1 MYVANTNRYDNTI
14 YNRCGRS
21 GLVLPRISLGMWQ
34 NFGKNADYDTM
45 KDIIL
50 AAFDHGITYFDL
62 ANNYG
67 PDPGQAEINFGKIFN
82 ENLKPYR
89 DEIIIATKAGYEMW
103 PGPYGGRGGS
113 RKYLTASL
121 DQSLKRMGIDY
132 VDIFYHHCLDPDTPL
147 KETALCMSD
156 IVRQGKSLYIGM
168 SNYDGK
174 KMHRMYHKC
183 DDYNVPFV
191 VNQNRYNIL
200 DRQVEYNSLKKECF
214 SKHKGLVAFSPLAQ
228 GRLSDKFRN
237 GIPESSRLYGKP
249 DYCKRIGLDD
259 AQLQYIS
266 SLCEIADKR
275 GETLSQMAIQWLLKK
290 GVTSVLVGVRNKEQL
305 LENLAALDKPELS
318 DEEMRLIDS
327 CAV

>member
-1 MYVANTNRYDNTI
+1 
-14 YNRCGRS
+14 
-21 GLVLPRISLGMWQ
+21 
-34 NFGKNADYDTM
+34 
-45 KDIIL
+45 
-50 AAFDHGITYFDL
+50 
-62 ANNYG
+62 
-67 PDPGQAEINFGKIFN
+67 
-82 ENLKPYR
+82 
-89 DEIIIATKAGYEMW
+89 
-103 PGPYGGRGGS
+103 
-113 RKYLTASL
+113 
-121 DQSLKRMGIDY
+121 
-132 VDIFYHHCLDPDTPL
+132 
-147 KETALCMSD
+147 
-156 IVRQGKSLYIGM
+156 M

-290 GVTSVLVGVRNKEQL
+290 ASPPFLWVFAPRSNCSKIL
-305 LENLAALDKPELS
+305 PLS
-318 DEEMRLIDS
+318 ISLNFPTRK
-327 CAV
+327 CA